1 LSLVADNVADV
12 AARWSSDQVLGLAAD
27 GASQRAAERLAGGP
41 AWSGTGSAGE
51 LVWGLCAGSGA
62 KPYQVA
68 VDLSAPSG
76 PGYKCSCPSRKF
88 PCKHALGLLLN
99 WAAGGVAEQAGT
111 DDAPAFALDWIKG
124 RTARA
129 ATAAKPR
136 APRDPVAAARRAQQR
151 ADRVSAGLAELET
164 WLRDQIRAGLSGAA
178 QAGGYGHAEP
188 IAARMVD
195 AQAPGVAGTLRRLS
209 PIPVSGDGWPGR
221 LLAEYAQ
228 LHLLIRAYGALDG
241 LPAPLAATVR
251 SRVGFT
257 TGREEVLAG
266 PAVTDHWLVLGRR
279 DLLDAAVPARRIWLR
294 GRDSGRFALLLL
306 FAPGGVF
313 AAGGESAMG
322 GGPGEF
328 GGVPDAGLVPGT
340 QLQADLHFY
349 PGQPAMRAVIGARHG
364 EPGPAPQPDET
375 DDVTG
380 LLDRWSAALGQDPW
394 LTEWPTVVA
403 GVPVPDEPRWRFV
416 DGSGR
421 AVPLLGAEPAWPLL
435 AVSGGY
441 PVAVAGEWSPAGLIP
456 LTVWHGARAVQL

>member
-1 LSLVADNVADV
+1 
-12 AARWSSDQVLGLAAD
+12 VLGLAPD
-27 GASQRAAERLAGGP
+27 SGSRRAAERLAGGA
-41 AWSGTGSAGE
+41 AWSGTGRAGE

-62 KPYQVA
+62 RPYQVA
-68 VDLSAPSG
+68 LDLSGPSG
-76 PGYKCSCPSRKF
+76 PAYKCSCPSRKF
-88 PCKHALGLLLN
+88 PCKHALGLLLT
-99 WAAGGVAEQAGT
+99 WAAGGVPEQAGT
-111 DDAPAFALDWIKG
+111 DDAPAFASDWIKG

-129 ATAAKPR
+129 AGEVAKPK
-136 APRDPVAAARRAQQR
+136 APRDPVAAARRAAQR
-151 ADRVSAGLAELET
+151 ADRVSAGLSELET
-164 WLRDQIRAGLSGAA
+164 WLRDQVRAGLSGAA
-178 QAGGYGHAEP
+178 GQGGYGHAES

-266 PAVTDHWLVLGRR
+266 PGVTDHWLVLGRR

-313 AAGGESAMG
+313 PSGGE
-322 GGPGEF
+322 PGMD
-328 GGVPDAGLVPGT
+328 GAVPDAGLVPGT
-340 QLQADLHFY
+340 QLHADLHFY
-349 PGQPAMRAVIGARHG
+349 PGQPAMRAVIGTRHG
-364 EPGPAPQPDET
+364 EPSAAPQPDEA
-375 DDVTG
+375 DEVNG
-380 LLDRWSAALGQDPW
+380 LLDRWSVALGQDPW
-394 LTEWPTVVA
+394 LTEWPAVVA
-403 GVPVPDEPRWRFV
+403 GVPVPDEAGWRFA
-416 DGSGR
+416 DSSGR
-421 AVPLLGAEPAWPLL
+421 AVPLLGPEPAWPLL

-441 PVAVAGEWSPAGLIP
+441 PVALAGEWSPAGLTP
-456 LTVWHGARAVQL
+456 LTVWHGDRAVQL

>member
-1 LSLVADNVADV
+1 V
-12 AARWSSDQVLGLAAD
+12 
-27 GASQRAAERLAGGP
+27 P
-41 AWSGTGSAGE
+41 
-51 LVWGLCAGSGA
+51 
-62 KPYQVA
+62 
-68 VDLSAPSG
+68 
-76 PGYKCSCPSRKF
+76 
-88 PCKHALGLLLN
+88 
-99 WAAGGVAEQAGT
+99 EQAGT
-111 DDAPAFALDWIKG
+111 EDAPAFALDWIKG

-129 ATAAKPR
+129 ATDTAAGPKP
-136 APRDPVAAARRAQQR
+136 PRDPVAAAKRAQQR

-164 WLRDQIRAGLSGAA
+164 WLRDQVRAGLSGAA
-178 QAGGYGHAEP
+178 GQGGGYQHAEP

-228 LHLLIRAYGALDG
+228 LHLLIRAYGALDA

-294 GRDSGRFALLLL
+294 GRASGRFAVLLL

-313 AAGGESAMG
+313 PAAGEPAIGEGFG
-322 GGPGEF
+322 GTA

-349 PGQPAMRAVIGARHG
+349 PGQPALRAVIGARHG
-364 EPGPAPQPDET
+364 EPSAAPQPDEA
-375 DDVTG
+375 DDVSG
-380 LLDRWSAALGQDPW
+380 LLERWSAALGQDPW
-394 LTEWPTVVA
+394 LTEWPAVVA
-403 GVPVPDEPRWRFV
+403 GVPVPDEPRWRFA
-416 DGSGR
+416 DSSGR

-441 PVAVAGEWSPAGLIP
+441 PVAVAGEWSPAGLTP
-456 LTVWHGARAVQL
+456 LTVWHGDRAVPL

>member
-1 LSLVADNVADV
+1 M
-12 AARWSSDQVLGLAAD
+12 LGLAAD
-27 GASQRAAERLAGGP
+27 GVSQRAAERLASGP
-41 AWSGTGSAGE
+41 AWTGTGSAGE
-51 LVWGLCAGSGA
+51 LVWGSCAGSGA

-68 VDLSAPSG
+68 ADLSGPSG

-88 PCKHALGLLLN
+88 PCKHALGLLLS
-99 WAAGGVAEQAGT
+99 WAAGRVPEQAGT
-111 DDAPAFALDWIKG
+111 DSAPAFAVDWVKG

-129 ATAAKPR
+129 TAAAKPK

-164 WLRDQIRAGLSGAA
+164 WLRDQVRAGLSGAA
-178 QAGGYGHAEP
+178 GQGGYRHAES

-221 LLAEYAQ
+221 LLTEYAQ

-266 PAVTDHWLVLGRR
+266 PGVTDHWLVLGRR

-294 GRDSGRFALLLL
+294 GRDSGRFAVLLL
-306 FAPGGVF
+306 FAPGGTFATGEGTSAGF
-313 AAGGESAMG
+313 AAGGG
-322 GGPGEF
+322 F
-328 GGVPDAGLVPGT
+328 GGHPDAGLVPGT
-340 QLQADLHFY
+340 QLHADLHFY

-394 LTEWPTVVA
+394 LAEWPAVMA

-441 PVAVAGEWSPAGLIP
+441 PVALAGEWSPAGLTP
-456 LTVWHGARAVQL
+456 LTVWHGDRAVQL